1 MRDDFLKTTTM
12 DDKTQMEKVLA
23 TFYRDRL
30 LPLAEIAAARGI
42 EFFPLVPDPR
52 RESYYV
58 DRNDDGVYVH
68 TIESDKLVDELKSM
82 WTDDNFPELKEIADE
97 LVELANKLKGAEKV
111 ESSDEVSPFIYAM
124 F

>member
-1 MRDDFLKTTTM
+1 MRDDFLKTATM
-12 DDKTQMEKVLA
+12 DDKTQMEKALA
-23 TFYRDRL
+23 RFYRDRL

-42 EFFPLVPDPR
+42 EFFPLVPDPG

-82 WTDDNFPELKEIADE
+82 WTDDNFPELKKITDE
-97 LVELANKLKGAEKV
+97 LVELANKLKEAEKV

>member
-1 MRDDFLKTTTM
+1 MRDDFLKTATM

-42 EFFPLVPDPR
+42 EFFPLVPDPL

-82 WTDDNFPELKEIADE
+82 WTDDNFPELKEITDE
-97 LVELANKLKGAEKV
+97 LVELANKLKEAEKV

>member
-1 MRDDFLKTTTM
+1 M
-12 DDKTQMEKVLA
+12 DDKMQMEKVSA
-23 TFYRDRL
+23 AFYRERL

-42 EFFPLVPDPR
+42 EFFPPGPDPD

-58 DRNDDGVYVH
+58 DRNDNGVYVH
-68 TIESDKLVDELKSM
+68 TIDSDKLVDELKSM
-82 WTDDNFPELKEIADE
+82 WTDDKFPELKEIADE
-97 LVELANKLKGAEKV
+97 LVELANKMREAEKV